1 MPLKQGK
8 SRKTIRSNIKKLVH
22 EYDDKGHIA
31 NSRPAS
37 RQRAVKQAVA
47 IALDKAGV
55 SRRQNTGRKN
65 TSRRASR

>member
-1 MPLKQGK
+1 MALKPGK
-8 SRKTIRSNIKKLVH
+8 SRKTISRNIEELIH
-22 EYDDKGHIA
+22 EYDERDHIA

-55 SRRQNTGRKN
+55 SRRPKGAR
-65 TSRRASR
+65 RRARSA